1 MTAFP
6 SETLLPS
13 KKEQVGEKFSQIS
26 SSSREDR
33 KLRGGILKYSQLL
46 RHNYKKWTPYIY
58 MSLSYL
64 LNIRITHSQHFM
76 GLNSNTI
83 YLFR

>member
-13 KKEQVGEKFSQIS
+13 KKEQEGEKFSQIS

-33 KLRGGILKYSQLL
+33 KLRGGIKIQSVV
-46 RHNYKKWTPYIY
+46 KT
-58 MSLSYL
+58 
-64 LNIRITHSQHFM
+64 
-76 GLNSNTI
+76 
-83 YLFR
+83 